1 MARIPERAAAA
12 DANLSGKEIYDLA
25 RLKKQRSVGGGGEGA
40 GGQAEKTSVYS
51 FICECLR
58 HLNTASVWANSAH

>member
-25 RLKKQRSVGGGGEGA
+25 RLKKQRSVGGGGGGREGGRA
-40 GGQAEKTSVYS
+40 GGED
-51 FICECLR
+51 ECLLF
-58 HLNTASVWANSAH
+58 HLRVFTTPEHSLSLG

>member
-25 RLKKQRSVGGGGEGA
+25 RLKKQRSVGGGGEGGRA
-40 GGQAEKTSVYS
+40 GGED
-51 FICECLR
+51 ECLLF
-58 HLNTASVWANSAH
+58 HLRVFTTPERSLSPG